1 MKIGIFDPLFA
12 QQPIEEMLDFVA
24 EAGCTAVEI
33 GTGRYPGTPHIDVD
47 GLLEDDGKVRDYKA
61 LFSSRGLEISAL
73 SCHGNPLHPNKEQAR
88 QSDSIYRKS
97 GRAGAEVGT
106 ADGRL
111 LLRLPR
117 RLRGLQISELGD
129 LPLAAGLPRNP
140 RLAVEYRRHPL
151 LARGGRVRRAA
162 QHPRRLRDA
171 PRLHL
176 LQPRDDAQDERR
188 RRPRDRREC

>member
-61 LFSSRGLEISAL
+61 LFSVARA
-73 SCHGNPLHPNKEQAR
+73 GNLRPLLPRQPAAPEQGAGAAER
-88 QSDSIYRKS
+88 QHLPQD
-97 GRAGAEVGT
+97 GRAGAEVGA

-117 RLRGLQISELGD
+117 RLRGLQIPELGD
-129 LPLAAGLPRNP
+129 VPLAAGLSGNP
-140 RLAVEYRRHPL
+140 RLAVEHRRHPL
-151 LARGGRVRRAA
+151 LARGGEVRRAA
-162 QHPRRLRDA
+162 QCPRRLRDA

-176 LQPRDDAQDERR
+176 LQPGDDAQDERR
-188 RRPRDRREC
+188 RRPGDRREC